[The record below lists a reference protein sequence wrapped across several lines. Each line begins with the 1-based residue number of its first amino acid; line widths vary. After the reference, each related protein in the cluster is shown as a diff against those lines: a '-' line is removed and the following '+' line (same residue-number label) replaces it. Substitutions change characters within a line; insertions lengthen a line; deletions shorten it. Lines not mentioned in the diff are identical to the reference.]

1 MLIKGTE
8 NDEYIRDYPVIKEYK
23 YLGILINNKLGINKH
38 IGNIDK
44 KLNEYFSRNY
54 ILNKRYFSVKSIM
67 QIFGYFH
74 RSRLLYGLPAFVDQ
88 KSWINRVDKIMTKN
102 IKKLLKLPTRTNSE
116 RMKLALG
123 IPDLCTYLV
132 SRLLKLKIKYEN
144 VFHEKLNI
152 YDKVIEITI
161 KNTKGDILYNSL
173 KNIGSNFEYYIHE
186 DFRRRLN
193 KRIYTWYID
202 GDFLLL
208 KFMCHRGAFRK
219 DINEKCLLCET
230 EDNGIE
236 HVINN
241 CKKLEKER
249 NELITELN
257 KLDAETKNKTLLKA
271 IEYYYYSKKLS
282 NSKDGK
288 KKDNKGIKLIKT
300 FIKNMYYLYGKIKG
314 KKDE

>member
-1 MLIKGTE
+1 MLIKGIE
-8 NDEYIRDYPVIKEYK
+8 NDEYIRDYPVIREYK

-44 KLNEYFSRNY
+44 KLNEYFRRNY
-54 ILNKRYFSVKSIM
+54 IINKRYFSVKSIM

-88 KSWINRVDKIMTKN
+88 KSWIMTKN
-102 IKKLLKLPTRTNSE
+102 IKKLLKLPIRTNSE

-123 IPDLCTYLV
+123 IPDLCTYLI

-144 VFHEKLNI
+144 IFDEKLNI

-161 KNTKGDILYNSL
+161 NNTKGNILYNSL
-173 KNIGSNFEYYIHE
+173 KNIGNNFEYYIHE

-219 DINEKCLLCET
+219 DI
-230 EDNGIE
+230 
-236 HVINN
+236 
-241 CKKLEKER
+241 
-249 NELITELN
+249 
-257 KLDAETKNKTLLKA
+257 KN
-271 IEYYYYSKKLS
+271 
-282 NSKDGK
+282 
-288 KKDNKGIKLIKT
+288 
-300 FIKNMYYLYGKIKG
+300 
-314 KKDE
+314 